1 MKCASVRD
9 FWTHRL
15 LVWSGTLLLRNYN
28 EIATWEKNVRE
39 RSHGKHI
46 YRLMGVYWKEIR
58 YFISIS
64 ICFWASALTCHQIGI
79 PLICILMHCIIYEEQ
94 VCYQGGFIILSM
106 YNFNAYNIKKWCPN
120 KRHSH
125 NSRKYLVIRSK
136 CTNILQETYE
146 SICCLS

>member
-1 MKCASVRD
+1 
-9 FWTHRL
+9 
-15 LVWSGTLLLRNYN
+15 
-28 EIATWEKNVRE
+28 
-39 RSHGKHI
+39 
-46 YRLMGVYWKEIR
+46 MGVYWKEIR

-79 PLICILMHCIIYEEQ
+79 PLICILMHCSIYEEQ

-125 NSRKYLVIRSK
+125 NSRKYLVVVRSK
-136 CTNILQETYE
+136 CTNILQETYKC
-146 SICCLS
+146 ICCLSQGYKILYKLRNPDIWARPWDGFCTAQYFV